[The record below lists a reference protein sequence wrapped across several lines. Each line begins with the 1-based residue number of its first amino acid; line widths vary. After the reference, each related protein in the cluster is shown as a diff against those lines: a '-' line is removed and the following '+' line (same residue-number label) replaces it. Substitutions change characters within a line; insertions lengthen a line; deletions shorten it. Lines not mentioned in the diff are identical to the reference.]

1 VFSFLK
7 VFKNSS
13 LDFSVLQT
21 DMHSHLIPGIDDG
34 AKTLEK
40 SLLYIKALQ
49 DLGFQKIITT
59 PHIMGD
65 HYPNTAEVILS
76 GLKDI
81 QNALEKENNSI
92 EIHAAA
98 EYYVDEYFVELL
110 DNHIPLLTV
119 SDNKVLIEFS
129 TFAPPSNAF
138 DIIFRLQA
146 MGYQPILAHP
156 ERYVY
161 YEKRPDIF
169 QEFKEKG
176 CLLQLNLLSLIGHYG
191 DLQKKMA
198 FQLLSNK
205 LIDYLATDLH
215 NSGHIKQL
223 SNCLKDN
230 KLQRILRDYEFQN
243 SLL

>member
-1 VFSFLK
+1 MFSFLK
-7 VFKNSS
+7 IFKNSS
-13 LDFSVLQT
+13 LDFSVLHT

-40 SLLYIKALQ
+40 SLSYIRDMQA
-49 DLGFQKIITT
+49 LGFQKIITT

-65 HYPNTAEVILS
+65 HYPNTADVIFS
-76 GLKDI
+76 GL
-81 QNALEKENNSI
+81 QNVREALLQENNHI
-92 EIHAAA
+92 EFHAAA

-110 DNHIPLLTV
+110 DNNTPLLTV

-138 DIIFRLQA
+138 EIIFRLQA
-146 MGYQPILAHP
+146 EGYQPILAHP

-161 YEKRPDIF
+161 YKKRPDIF

-191 DLQKKMA
+191 DLQKKIA
-198 FQLLSNK
+198 YQLLSNK
-205 LIDYLATDLH
+205 VVDYLATDLH
-215 NSGHIKQL
+215 NGGHIKKL
-223 SNCLKDN
+223 SKSLKDN
-230 KLQRILRDYEFQN
+230 KLQRLLRDYKFQN